1 MKPETR
7 DKVRQAL
14 EESENHS
21 YRAFTQTCLPHCE
34 ACRLKSEALALLD
47 ADSGPDREAMELGA
61 RLALEAANRI
71 LENEGISIDFSTDAI
86 IRAHVA
92 QQESKPC

>member
-47 ADSGPDREAMELGA
+47 ADNGPDREAMELGA
-61 RLALEAANRI
+61 VLAL
-71 LENEGISIDFSTDAI
+71 DATNLFASNTVQAKLI
-86 IRAHVA
+86 VDAYLK
-92 QQESKPC
+92 QQEAKPC